1 MKYFYLSILLFSSA
15 LFSKNFPEVKIPLI
29 VETSIFSDELKA
41 QDSTHGRCMFA
52 TKDYQSTGFGVT
64 YREGF
69 SIKGQFGC
77 VYYCGCLGKAYY
89 VTHVYRKK
97 YFDSA
102 IWSRD
107 TGGAKRAKWFICPH
121 SVDQDSWSPI
131 RDELGRIIS
140 YKVREDKS
148 FFSPHVVNELSEL
161 KKWEELKCK
170 N

>member
-1 MKYFYLSILLFSSA
+1 MKIIFLVILLCC
-15 LFSKNFPEVKIPLI
+15 SKVYSKDFPEVKIPLV
-29 VETSIFSDELKA
+29 VETSILSDELKA
-41 QDSTHGRCMFA
+41 QDPAHGRCMFA

-69 SIKGQFGC
+69 YIKGQFGC
-77 VYYCGCLGKAYY
+77 VYYCGCQGKAFYI
-89 VTHVYRKK
+89 THIYRKK
-97 YFDSA
+97 YFDLA

-121 SVDQDSWSPI
+121 SVIADSWAPI
-131 RDELGRIIS
+131 RDELGKIIS
-140 YKVREDKS
+140 YKVSEDKS
-148 FFSPHVVNELSEL
+148 FFSPGLMSELSVL